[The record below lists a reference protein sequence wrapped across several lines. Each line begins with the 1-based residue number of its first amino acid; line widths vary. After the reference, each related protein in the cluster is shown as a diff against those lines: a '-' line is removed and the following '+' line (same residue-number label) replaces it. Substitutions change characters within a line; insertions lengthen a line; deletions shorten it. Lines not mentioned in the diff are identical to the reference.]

1 MKATLYVRLTLP
13 DGSRVMRRAEFHANG
28 RLESQ
33 AGTYRL
39 RHSLN
44 GKQVWETINED
55 GPLPAKRRRELSLTA
70 AAAGLAIVGD
80 PPKNRL
86 AVQEAVN
93 NYLSDVGP
101 RKSPKPPKVTAT
113 TWESYWRFAASASL
127 MRLGGMICWVLW
139 GTSASNGSGT
149 VL

>member
-39 RHSLN
+39 RYSLN
-44 GKQVWETINED
+44 GKQVRETINED

-80 PPKNRL
+80 PPRIALRCRRRKQL
-86 AVQEAVN
+86 P
-93 NYLSDVGP
+93 DVGP
-101 RKSPKPPKVTAT
+101 GKAPNHPRLPP
-113 TWESYWRFAASASL
+113 
-127 MRLGGMICWVLW
+127 RLGRVIGVLPQ
-139 GTSASNGSGT
+139 A
-149 VL
+149 LP